1 MPLTIEQL
9 RRRNA
14 ELIERERQDSD
25 GKTEFWYLSYAS
37 ASKFNGGV
45 IVRAFGFV
53 HACQR
58 ARDLQINPG
67 GEIRGLPIPADRVPA
82 PKYLDKWLTKAELE
96 ECWGD
101 MRTLA
106 ELEEAEEQ
114 S

>member
-14 ELIERERQDSD
+14 ELIERERQESE
-25 GKTEFWYLSYAS
+25 GKTAFWYLSYADV
-37 ASKFNGGV
+37 KFNGGV

-67 GEIRGLPIPADRVPA
+67 GEIRGFPCPPEHVPA
-82 PKYLDKWLTKAELE
+82 AKYLDKLLSQAELE
-96 ECWGD
+96 ECWGTMSKLSD
-101 MRTLA
+101 L
-106 ELEEAEEQ
+106 EAEER
-114 S
+114 

>member
-1 MPLTIEQL
+1 MPLSIEQL

-14 ELIERERQDSD
+14 ELIERERQEAN
-25 GKTEFWYLSYAS
+25 GKTEFWYLSYADRWG
-37 ASKFNGGV
+37 FNGGV

-67 GEIRGLPIPADRVPA
+67 GEIRGLPCPPDKVPH
-82 PKYLDKWLTKAELE
+82 PKYLDKLLSLPQLE

-106 ELEEAEEQ
+106 ELKAEERP
-114 S
+114 